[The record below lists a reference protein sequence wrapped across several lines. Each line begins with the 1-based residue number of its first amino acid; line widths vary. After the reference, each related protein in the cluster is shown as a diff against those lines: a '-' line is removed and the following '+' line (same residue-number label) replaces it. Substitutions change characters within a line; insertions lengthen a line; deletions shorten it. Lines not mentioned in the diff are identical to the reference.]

1 MIKNKFTDKLVF
13 IVTAV
18 VLLSA
23 LLLQSAAS
31 QSGESS
37 GVFTQYESELFG
49 SSIISLD
56 IKTDQQAWDEMI
68 ANAEAKSYIMVD
80 VVVNGVTYQSVG
92 VRTKGNAS
100 LTQVSQS
107 ASPQRY
113 SFRIKFDEYI
123 EASTLLGLDELV
135 LNNMISDP
143 SYMKEYLSQELM
155 RYIGVEAPLTNYAS
169 LSVNGEG
176 IGFYVAL
183 ESYGSSYNRRVYG
196 DNKSNYYNVKT
207 MEMGGGDGNR
217 MGGNF
222 AFGGAPD
229 QANQQVPGSEDW
241 QDRQGFVGRG
251 GGSRGGSLEYVD
263 DNVESYPAIFDNAL
277 QNTSSSEQQSVISA
291 LKALSDGENIESHF
305 DADQILRYF
314 AAHTFLVSM
323 DSYYSNMAQNYVIQE
338 RGSVISIL
346 PWDYHLSYGSFQS
359 GSASDVVNAPI
370 DTPLSGVT
378 MESRPLLNTLL
389 SNEEYLDL
397 YHQYLNQMVTEYFG
411 NGVFE
416 ESVRALQTKI
426 STYVQNDPT
435 AFTGYDEFITA
446 VDTLI
451 DLNLLRAQSIAG
463 QLEGTIPA
471 TTEGQ
476 SADSSSLVDSSQIDM
491 SNLGSHGMGG
501 GFGNQLEDNAG
512 NQGEIPDGGFLGGM
526 PGGQM
531 GENPN
536 NLFEN
541 MPDQEIMRQAMEI
554 LQQAAGELTDEV
566 KEKLLA
572 LGITE
577 EQLEFFTNMNRPFGM
592 GGNPPNQGQGMPEGG
607 QMPPDQGTQQGG
619 QAPPEMGERPQTNP
633 QLPTQTNANDAPS
646 SSFAGIITNAYVQ
659 LGALSVILVV
669 AILVVAKLKK
679 SY

>member
-13 IVTAV
+13 IVIAV
-18 VLLSA
+18 VLISA

-37 GVFTQYESELFG
+37 GVFTRYENEVFG

-100 LTQVSQS
+100 LTQVSGS
-107 ASPQRY
+107 TSPRRY
-113 SFRIKFDEYI
+113 SLRIKFDEYI
-123 EASTLLGLDELV
+123 EGSTLLGLDELV

-169 LSVNGEG
+169 VSVNGEG

-196 DNKSNYYNVKT
+196 DKNSNYYNVKT

-222 AFGGAPD
+222 AFGGG
-229 QANQQVPGSEDW
+229 ANQGERQAPGSEDW
-241 QDRQGFVGRG
+241 QNRQDFVGQG
-251 GGSRGGSLEYVD
+251 GGSRGGSLEYSD
-263 DNVESYPAIFDNAL
+263 DSVESYPAIFDNAL
-277 QNTSSSEQQSVISA
+277 QKSSSAKQQLVITA
-291 LKALSDGENIESHF
+291 LKALSDGENIEDHF
-305 DADQILRYF
+305 DVDQILRYF

-338 RGSVISIL
+338 RDGVISIL
-346 PWDYHLSYGSFQS
+346 PWDYHLSYGAFQS
-359 GSASDVVNAPI
+359 GSTSDVVNAPI

-378 MESRPLLNTLL
+378 MESRPLLNALL
-389 SNEEYLDL
+389 SNEEYLSL

-411 NGVFE
+411 SGVFE
-416 ESVRALQTKI
+416 ESVRALQTNI

-435 AFTGYDEFITA
+435 AFTSYDEFNQA
-446 VDTLI
+446 VDILI
-451 DLNLLRAQSIAG
+451 ELNLLRAQSIAG
-463 QLEGTIPA
+463 QLEGTIAA

-476 SADSSSLVDSSQIDM
+476 AADSSSLIDSSQINM
-491 SNLGSHGMGG
+491 SDLGSQGMGG
-501 GFGNQLEDNAG
+501 GFGNKLEG
-512 NQGEIPDGGFLGGM
+512 NMGTLDEIPEGDFEGGF
-526 PGGQM
+526 PGGAM

-536 NLFEN
+536 NFFEN

-554 LQQAAGELTDEV
+554 LQQAGGDLTDEV
-566 KEKLLA
+566 KEELLA
-572 LGITE
+572 LGITAE
-577 EQLEFFTNMNRPFGM
+577 LLEYFANMNSPFGM

-607 QMPPDQGTQQGG
+607 QMPPDLGTQPGG
-619 QAPPEMGERPQTNP
+619 QVPPEMSEQPTTNP
-633 QLPTQTNANDAPS
+633 DLPTQNNANTAPT
-646 SSFAGIITNAYVQ
+646 SSFASIITNPYVK
-659 LGALSVILVV
+659 LGAHSVILVV

>member
-1 MIKNKFTDKLVF
+1 
-13 IVTAV
+13 
-18 VLLSA
+18 
-23 LLLQSAAS
+23 
-31 QSGESS
+31 
-37 GVFTQYESELFG
+37 
-49 SSIISLD
+49 
-56 IKTDQQAWDEMI
+56 
-68 ANAEAKSYIMVD
+68 
-80 VVVNGVTYQSVG
+80 
-92 VRTKGNAS
+92 
-100 LTQVSQS
+100 
-107 ASPQRY
+107 
-113 SFRIKFDEYI
+113 
-123 EASTLLGLDELV
+123 
-135 LNNMISDP
+135 
-143 SYMKEYLSQELM
+143 
-155 RYIGVEAPLTNYAS
+155 
-169 LSVNGEG
+169 
-176 IGFYVAL
+176 
-183 ESYGSSYNRRVYG
+183 
-196 DNKSNYYNVKT
+196 
-207 MEMGGGDGNR
+207 
-217 MGGNF
+217 
-222 AFGGAPD
+222 
-229 QANQQVPGSEDW
+229 
-241 QDRQGFVGRG
+241 
-251 GGSRGGSLEYVD
+251 
-263 DNVESYPAIFDNAL
+263 
-277 QNTSSSEQQSVISA
+277 
-291 LKALSDGENIESHF
+291 
-305 DADQILRYF
+305 
-314 AAHTFLVSM
+314 
-323 DSYYSNMAQNYVIQE
+323 
-338 RGSVISIL
+338 
-346 PWDYHLSYGSFQS
+346 
-359 GSASDVVNAPI
+359 
-370 DTPLSGVT
+370 
-378 MESRPLLNTLL
+378 
-389 SNEEYLDL
+389 
-397 YHQYLNQMVTEYFG
+397 MVTEYFS

-541 MPDQEIMRQAMEI
+541 MPDQEIMRQAMEM
-554 LQQAAGELTDEV
+554 LQQAGGELTDEV

-592 GGNPPNQGQGMPEGG
+592 GGNPPDQGQGMPEGG